1 MKTLK
6 KIILAAM
13 FTAALTAFIA
23 CANDDRSENGNSSNQ
38 PTLPDTPEENSQDI
52 FAGKT
57 FYTEDEK
64 YEFSNSGTVTIY
76 DYDEDENPQYIV
88 KTEAKYSLNSNQVS
102 VQVLKIAG
110 DKGTELMNL
119 AESKEYI
126 YGEEQT
132 AIIKKMLEDPE
143 VKALVI
149 RKFGLSETSSDSVI
163 LKAVQDNMI
172 KQCEE
177 EFNRIR
183 TYSYK
188 ENDGKD
194 GYTIT
199 EVLDNESDF
208 TKLVFD
214 GYFSG
219 TTEITPS
226 EIISGN
232 YALATMSISYSR
244 EYGDYNSKA
253 GKFYNLEKIDSS
265 KIYFTGYGEE
275 LSFSYT
281 TSGSGNKMEITVTLD
296 DGSKL
301 VLKYNPEEI
310 ILFNDE
316 DKAHSFH

>member
-1 MKTLK
+1 
-6 KIILAAM
+6 
-13 FTAALTAFIA
+13 
-23 CANDDRSENGNSSNQ
+23 
-38 PTLPDTPEENSQDI
+38 
-52 FAGKT
+52 
-57 FYTEDEK
+57 
-64 YEFSNSGTVTIY
+64 
-76 DYDEDENPQYIV
+76 
-88 KTEAKYSLNSNQVS
+88 
-102 VQVLKIAG
+102 
-110 DKGTELMNL
+110 
-119 AESKEYI
+119 
-126 YGEEQT
+126 
-132 AIIKKMLEDPE
+132 MLEDPE

-183 TYSYK
+183 IYSYK

-208 TKLVFD
+208 TKLVFN
-214 GYFSG
+214 GYFEG
-219 TTEITPS
+219 TTEIAPS

-232 YALATMSISYSR
+232 YAFATMSISYSR
-244 EYGDYNSKA
+244 EYGDYYSKDR
-253 GKFYNLEKIDSS
+253 KFYSLEKIDSS
-265 KIYFTGYGEE
+265 KIYFTGNGKE

-296 DGSKL
+296 DGSNL
-301 VLKYNPEEI
+301 VLKYNPEKI

>member
-23 CANDDRSENGNSSNQ
+23 CANDDSSENGNSSNQ
-38 PTLPDTPEENSQDI
+38 PTLPYI

-76 DYDEDENPQYIV
+76 DYDEYKNPKYIV
-88 KTEAKYSLNSNQVS
+88 KTEARYSLNSNQVS

-132 AIIKKMLEDPE
+132 AIIKKMLEDPDI
-143 VKALVI
+143 KALVI

-183 TYSYK
+183 IYSIYSYK

>member
-23 CANDDRSENGNSSNQ
+23 CANDDSSENGNSSNQ
-38 PTLPDTPEENSQDI
+38 PTLPGTSEENSQDI

-64 YEFSNSGTVTIY
+64 YEFTNSGTVTIY

-88 KTEAKYSLNSNQVS
+88 KNEAKYSLNSNQVS

-110 DKGTELMNL
+110 DKGTGLMNL

-163 LKAVQDNMI
+163 LKAVQDYML
-172 KQCEE
+172 KQCEK

-253 GKFYNLEKIDSS
+253 GKFYNLEK
-265 KIYFTGYGEE
+265 
-275 LSFSYT
+275 
-281 TSGSGNKMEITVTLD
+281 NR
-296 DGSKL
+296 
-301 VLKYNPEEI
+301 
-310 ILFNDE
+310 
-316 DKAHSFH
+316 

>member
-23 CANDDRSENGNSSNQ
+23 CDNDGSSENENSSNQ
-38 PTLPDTPEENSQDI
+38 PTLPDTSEENAQDI

-64 YEFSNSGTVTIY
+64 YEFTNSGTVTIY

-110 DKGTELMNL
+110 DKNTGLMNL

-126 YGEEQT
+126 YGEELKV
-132 AIIKKMLEDPE
+132 IIKEKLEDPDI
-143 VKALVI
+143 KALFI
-149 RKFGLSETSSDSVI
+149 RKLGLSETSSDSVI
-163 LKAVQDNMI
+163 LKALQDNMI

-177 EFNRIR
+177 EFKRIR
-183 TYSYK
+183 IYSYK

-208 TKLVFD
+208 TKLVFT
-214 GYFSG
+214 GYFEG
-219 TTEITPS
+219 TTEIAPS

-232 YALATMSISYSR
+232 YAFAKMSIDYSR
-244 EYGDYNSKA
+244 EYGDYYSKE
-253 GKFYNLEKIDSS
+253 GKSYSLDKIDSS
-265 KIYFTGYGEE
+265 KIYFTGNGKE
-275 LSFSYT
+275 LAFSYT

-296 DGSKL
+296 DGSNL

-316 DKAHSFH
+316 DTAHSFH

>member
-6 KIILAAM
+6 KFILAAM
-13 FTAALTAFIA
+13 FTVALTAFIA
-23 CANDDRSENGNSSNQ
+23 CDNDDSSENGNSSSQ
-38 PTLPDTPEENSQDI
+38 PTLPDTSGENSQDI

-64 YEFSNSGTVTIY
+64 YEFSDSGTVTIY
-76 DYDEDENPQYIV
+76 DYDEDENPKYIV
-88 KTEAKYSLNSNQVS
+88 KTEAKYSLNSNQVF
-102 VQVLKIAG
+102 VQVLKVAG

-126 YGEEQT
+126 YGEELK
-132 AIIKKMLEDPE
+132 AIIKEKLEDSDI
-143 VKALVI
+143 KALFI
-149 RKFGLSETSSDSVI
+149 RKLGLSETSSDDVI
-163 LKAVQDNMI
+163 LKALQDYMFTQYE
-172 KQCEE
+172 K

-208 TKLVFD
+208 TKLVFN
-214 GYFSG
+214 GYFEG
-219 TTEITPS
+219 TTEIAPS

-232 YALATMSISYSR
+232 YAFATMSISYSR
-244 EYGDYNSKA
+244 EYGDYYSKDK
-253 GKFYNLEKIDSS
+253 KFYSLEKIDSS

-301 VLKYNPEEI
+301 VLKYNPEKI

>member
-1 MKTLK
+1 
-6 KIILAAM
+6 M

-23 CANDDRSENGNSSNQ
+23 CDNDDSSGNENSSSQ

-64 YEFSNSGTVTIY
+64 YEFSDSGTVTIY

-110 DKGTELMNL
+110 DKGTGLMNL

-126 YGEEQT
+126 YGEQT

-143 VKALVI
+143 VKAI
-149 RKFGLSETSSDSVI
+149 IIKKFDLSETSSDSVI

-208 TKLVFD
+208 TKLVFN
-214 GYFSG
+214 GYFEG

-232 YALATMSISYSR
+232 YAFAKMSISYSR
-244 EYGDYNSKA
+244 EYGDYYSKE
-253 GKFYNLEKIDSS
+253 GKFYNLDKIDSS

-275 LSFSYT
+275 FAFSFT
-281 TSGSGNKMEITVTLD
+281 TSGSNT
-296 DGSKL
+296 
-301 VLKYNPEEI
+301 
-310 ILFNDE
+310 
-316 DKAHSFH
+316 

>member
-23 CANDDRSENGNSSNQ
+23 CANDDSSENGNSSNQ
-38 PTLPDTPEENSQDI
+38 PTLPGTSEENSQDI

-76 DYDEDENPQYIV
+76 DYDEYKNPKYIV
-88 KTEAKYSLNSNQVS
+88 QTEAKYSLKSNQVS
-102 VQVLKIAG
+102 VQVLKIAA
-110 DKGTELMNL
+110 DKDTGLMNL

-126 YGEEQT
+126 YGDQQK
-132 AIIKKMLEDPE
+132 AIIKENLKNSE
-143 VKALVI
+143 VKALLI
-149 RKFGLSETSSDSVI
+149 KKLGLSETSSDDVI
-163 LKAVQDNMI
+163 LKAVQDYMF
-172 KQCEE
+172 KQCEK

-208 TKLVFD
+208 TKLVFN

-219 TTEITPS
+219 TTEIDPS

-244 EYGDYNSKA
+244 EYGDYYSKDQV
-253 GKFYNLEKIDSS
+253 FYNLEKIDSS

-275 LSFSYT
+275 LSFPYT

-301 VLKYNPEEI
+301 VLKYTPEEI

>member
-23 CANDDRSENGNSSNQ
+23 CDNDGSSENGNSSNQ
-38 PTLPDTPEENSQDI
+38 PTLPDTSEENAQDI

-64 YEFSNSGTVTIY
+64 YKFSDSGTVTIY
-76 DYDEDENPQYIV
+76 DYDEDENPQYVV
-88 KTEAKYSLNSNQVS
+88 KTEARYSLNSNQVS

-126 YGEEQT
+126 YGEQT
-132 AIIKKMLEDPE
+132 AIIKKMLEDPK
-143 VKALVI
+143 VKAFLI

-183 TYSYK
+183 IYSYK

>member
-6 KIILAAM
+6 KSILAAM
-13 FTAALTAFIA
+13 FTAALMAFIA
-23 CANDDRSENGNSSNQ
+23 CDNDGSSENENSSNQ
-38 PTLPDTPEENSQDI
+38 PTLPDTSEENAQDI

-64 YEFSNSGTVTIY
+64 YEFSDSGTVTIY

-110 DKGTELMNL
+110 DKGTGLMNL

-132 AIIKKMLEDPE
+132 AIIKKMLEDPDI
-143 VKALVI
+143 KALVI
-149 RKFGLSETSSDSVI
+149 RNWSFETSSDSVI

-183 TYSYK
+183 IYSYK

-208 TKLVFD
+208 TKLVFT
-214 GYFSG
+214 GYFEG
-219 TTEITPS
+219 TTEIAPS

-232 YALATMSISYSR
+232 YPFATMSISYSR
-244 EYGDYNSKA
+244 EYGDYYSKE
-253 GKFYNLEKIDSS
+253 GKFYNLDKIDSS

-275 LSFSYT
+275 LAFSYT

-296 DGSKL
+296 DGSNL

-316 DKAHSFH
+316 NTAHSFH

>member
-23 CANDDRSENGNSSNQ
+23 CANDDSSENGNSSNQ
-38 PTLPDTPEENSQDI
+38 PTLPDI

-76 DYDEDENPQYIV
+76 DYDEYKNPKYIV
-88 KTEAKYSLNSNQVS
+88 KTEARYSLNSNQVS

-132 AIIKKMLEDPE
+132 AIIKKMLEDPDI
-143 VKALVI
+143 KALVI

-163 LKAVQDNMI
+163 LKAVQDYML
-172 KQCEE
+172 KQCEK

>member
-23 CANDDRSENGNSSNQ
+23 CDNDGSSENENSSNQ
-38 PTLPDTPEENSQDI
+38 PTLPDTSEENAQDI

-64 YEFSNSGTVTIY
+64 YEFTNSGTVTIY

-126 YGEEQT
+126 YGEQT
-132 AIIKKMLEDPE
+132 AIIKKMLEDPAI
-143 VKALVI
+143 KAFLI
-149 RKFGLSETSSDSVI
+149 KKFGLSETSSDSVI

-183 TYSYK
+183 IYSYK

-208 TKLVFD
+208 TKLVFT
-214 GYFSG
+214 GCFEG
-219 TTEITPS
+219 TTEIAPS

-232 YALATMSISYSR
+232 YAFATMSIDYSR
-244 EYGDYNSKA
+244 EYGDYYSKE
-253 GKFYNLEKIDSS
+253 GKFYNLDKIDSS
-265 KIYFTGYGEE
+265 KIYFTGNGEE
-275 LSFSYT
+275 LAFSYT
-281 TSGSGNKMEITVTLD
+281 TSGSGNKMEITVKLD
-296 DGSKL
+296 DGSNL
-301 VLKYNPEEI
+301 VLKYNPEKI

-316 DKAHSFH
+316 NTAHSFH

>member
-23 CANDDRSENGNSSNQ
+23 CDNDGSSENGNSSSQ
-38 PTLPDTPEENSQDI
+38 PTLPDTSEENSQDI

-64 YEFSNSGTVTIY
+64 YEFSDSKTVTIY
-76 DYDEDENPQYIV
+76 DYDKDENPQYIV

-102 VQVLKIAG
+102 VRVLKIAG
-110 DKGTELMNL
+110 DKGTGLMNL

-126 YGEEQT
+126 YGENQT

-143 VKALVI
+143 VKAI
-149 RKFGLSETSSDSVI
+149 IIKKFGLLETSSDDVI

-208 TKLVFD
+208 TKLVFT
-214 GYFSG
+214 GCFEG
-219 TTEITPS
+219 TT

-232 YALATMSISYSR
+232 YAFAKMSISYSR
-244 EYGDYNSKA
+244 EYGDYYSKE
-253 GKFYNLEKIDSS
+253 GKFYNLDKIDSS

-281 TSGSGNKMEITVTLD
+281 TSGSGNKMEITVTLN

-301 VLKYNPEEI
+301 VLKYNPEKI

>member
-1 MKTLK
+1 ML
-6 KIILAAM
+6 
-13 FTAALTAFIA
+13 
-23 CANDDRSENGNSSNQ
+23 
-38 PTLPDTPEENSQDI
+38 ENS
-52 FAGKT
+52 
-57 FYTEDEK
+57 
-64 YEFSNSGTVTIY
+64 
-76 DYDEDENPQYIV
+76 
-88 KTEAKYSLNSNQVS
+88 
-102 VQVLKIAG
+102 
-110 DKGTELMNL
+110 
-119 AESKEYI
+119 
-126 YGEEQT
+126 
-132 AIIKKMLEDPE
+132 E
-143 VKALVI
+143 VKALFI
-149 RKFGLSETSSDSVI
+149 KKFGLSETSSDDVI

-208 TKLVFD
+208 TKLVFT
-214 GYFSG
+214 GYFEG

-232 YALATMSISYSR
+232 YVVAKMSISYSR
-244 EYGDYNSKA
+244 EYGDYYSKE
-253 GKFYNLEKIDSS
+253 GKFYNLDKIDSS

-275 LSFSYT
+275 LSFPYT
-281 TSGSGNKMEITVTLD
+281 TSGGGNKMEITVTLD
-296 DGSKL
+296 DGSNL
-301 VLKYNPEEI
+301 VLKYNPEKI

>member
-6 KIILAAM
+6 KIILVAM

-23 CANDDRSENGNSSNQ
+23 CANDDSSENGNSSNQ

-76 DYDEDENPQYIV
+76 DYDEYKNPKYIV
-88 KTEAKYSLNSNQVS
+88 KTEARYSLNSNQVS

-143 VKALVI
+143 IKALVI

-183 TYSYK
+183 IYSYK

-208 TKLVFD
+208 TRLVFD

-253 GKFYNLEKIDSS
+253 GKFYSLEKIDSS

>member
-1 MKTLK
+1 MKIVK

-23 CANDDRSENGNSSNQ
+23 CANDDSSENGNSSNQ
-38 PTLPDTPEENSQDI
+38 PTLPGTSEENSQDI

-76 DYDEDENPQYIV
+76 DYDEYKNPKYIV
-88 KTEAKYSLNSNQVS
+88 QREVGYSLKSNQVS
-102 VQVLKIAG
+102 VQVLKVAA
-110 DKGTELMNL
+110 DKDTKLMNL

-126 YGEEQT
+126 YGEEQK
-132 AIIKKMLEDPE
+132 AIIKEELKNSE
-143 VKALVI
+143 VKALI
-149 RKFGLSETSSDSVI
+149 IKKLGLSETSSDDVI
-163 LKAVQDNMI
+163 LKAVQDYML
-172 KQCEE
+172 KQCEK

-208 TKLVFD
+208 TKLVFN
-214 GYFSG
+214 GYFEG
-219 TTEITPS
+219 TT

-232 YALATMSISYSR
+232 YAFANMSISYSR
-244 EYGDYNSKA
+244 EYGDYYSKER
-253 GKFYNLEKIDSS
+253 KFYSLDKIDSS

-275 LSFSYT
+275 LAFSYT
-281 TSGSGNKMEITVTLD
+281 TSGSGNKMEITVKLD
-296 DGSKL
+296 DGSNL

-316 DKAHSFH
+316 DTAHSFH

>member
-23 CANDDRSENGNSSNQ
+23 CDNDGSSENGNSSSQ
-38 PTLPDTPEENSQDI
+38 PTLPDTSEENSQDI

-64 YEFSNSGTVTIY
+64 YEFSDNGTVTIY

-88 KTEAKYSLNSNQVS
+88 KTEARYSLNSNQVF

-110 DKGTELMNL
+110 DKGIGLMNL

-126 YGEEQT
+126 YGEELK
-132 AIIKKMLEDPE
+132 AIIKEMLEDPD
-143 VKALVI
+143 VKALFI
-149 RKFGLSETSSDSVI
+149 RKLGLSETSSDDVI
-163 LKAVQDNMI
+163 LKAVQDYMFTQYE
-172 KQCEE
+172 K

-183 TYSYK
+183 IYNYK

-208 TKLVFD
+208 TKLVFN
-214 GYFSG
+214 GYFEG
-219 TTEITPS
+219 TTEIAPS

-232 YALATMSISYSR
+232 FSFATMSISYSR
-244 EYGDYNSKA
+244 EYGDYSSKD
-253 GKFYNLEKIDSS
+253 GRFYNLEKIDSS

-281 TSGSGNKMEITVTLD
+281 TSGSGSKMEITVTLD
-296 DGSKL
+296 DGSNL
-301 VLKYNPEEI
+301 VLKYNPEKI
-310 ILFNDE
+310 ILFYDE
-316 DKAHSFH
+316 DTAHSFH

>member
-23 CANDDRSENGNSSNQ
+23 CDNDGSSENGNSSSQ
-38 PTLPDTPEENSQDI
+38 PTLPDTSEENSQDI

-64 YEFSNSGTVTIY
+64 YEFSDSGTVTIY

-110 DKGTELMNL
+110 DKGTGLMNL

-126 YGEEQT
+126 YGEELK
-132 AIIKKMLEDPE
+132 AKIKEMLEDPD
-143 VKALVI
+143 VKALFI
-149 RKFGLSETSSDSVI
+149 KKFGLSETSSDDVV

-172 KQCEE
+172 KQREE

-183 TYSYK
+183 IYSYK

-208 TKLVFD
+208 TKLVFT
-214 GYFSG
+214 GCFEG
-219 TTEITPS
+219 TT

-232 YALATMSISYSR
+232 YAFATMSIDYSR
-244 EYGDYNSKA
+244 EYGDYCSKE
-253 GKFYNLEKIDSS
+253 GKFYNLDKIDSS

-275 LSFSYT
+275 LAFSYT

-296 DGSKL
+296 DGSNL

-316 DKAHSFH
+316 NTAHSFH

>member
-23 CANDDRSENGNSSNQ
+23 CDNDGSSENENSSSQ
-38 PTLPDTPEENSQDI
+38 PTLPDI

-64 YEFSNSGTVTIY
+64 YEFSDSGTVTIY

-110 DKGTELMNL
+110 DKGTGLMNL

-126 YGEEQT
+126 YGENQT
-132 AIIKKMLEDPE
+132 AIIKKMLEDPA
-143 VKALVI
+143 VKAI
-149 RKFGLSETSSDSVI
+149 IIKKFGLSETSSDSVI

-177 EFNRIR
+177 EFKRIR
-183 TYSYK
+183 IYSYK

-253 GKFYNLEKIDSS
+253 GKFYNLDKIDSS

-275 LSFSYT
+275 LAFSYT

-316 DKAHSFH
+316 NTAHSFH

>member
-1 MKTLK
+1 M
-6 KIILAAM
+6 
-13 FTAALTAFIA
+13 
-23 CANDDRSENGNSSNQ
+23 
-38 PTLPDTPEENSQDI
+38 
-52 FAGKT
+52 
-57 FYTEDEK
+57 
-64 YEFSNSGTVTIY
+64 
-76 DYDEDENPQYIV
+76 
-88 KTEAKYSLNSNQVS
+88 NSNQVS

-132 AIIKKMLEDPE
+132 AIIKKMLEDPDI
-143 VKALVI
+143 KALVI

-208 TKLVFD
+208 TKLVFN

-232 YALATMSISYSR
+232 YALATMSIEYSR
-244 EYGDYNSKA
+244 EYGDYNSKE
-253 GKFYNLEKIDSS
+253 GKFYNLDKIDGS
-265 KIYFTGYGEE
+265 KIYFTGYGKE
-275 LSFSYT
+275 LSFSYK
-281 TSGSGNKMEITVTLD
+281 TSGSGNKMEITVKLD
-296 DGSKL
+296 DGSNL

-310 ILFNDE
+310 FLFNDE
-316 DKAHSFH
+316 DTAHSFH

>member
-177 EFNRIR
+177 EFKRIR
-183 TYSYK
+183 IYSYK

-208 TKLVFD
+208 TKLVFT
-214 GYFSG
+214 GCFEG
-219 TTEITPS
+219 TT

>member
-23 CANDDRSENGNSSNQ
+23 CANDDSSENGNSSNQ

-76 DYDEDENPQYIV
+76 DYDEDENPKYIV

-126 YGEEQT
+126 YGDQQK
-132 AIIKKMLEDPE
+132 AIIKENLKNSE
-143 VKALVI
+143 VKALLI
-149 RKFGLSETSSDSVI
+149 KKLGLSETSSDDVI
-163 LKAVQDNMI
+163 LKAVQDYML
-172 KQCEE
+172 KQCEK

-275 LSFSYT
+275 LSFSYK

>member
-23 CANDDRSENGNSSNQ
+23 CDNDGSSENGNSSNQ
-38 PTLPDTPEENSQDI
+38 PTLPDTSEENAQDI

-64 YEFSNSGTVTIY
+64 YKFSDSGTVTIY
-76 DYDEDENPQYIV
+76 DYDEDENPQYVV
-88 KTEAKYSLNSNQVS
+88 KTEARYSLNSNQVS

-126 YGEEQT
+126 YGEQT
-132 AIIKKMLEDPE
+132 AIIKKMLEDPK
-143 VKALVI
+143 VKAFLI

-177 EFNRIR
+177 EFKRIR
-183 TYSYK
+183 IYSYK

-208 TKLVFD
+208 TKLVFT
-214 GYFSG
+214 GCFEG
-219 TTEITPS
+219 TT

-232 YALATMSISYSR
+232 YAFAIMSIDYSR
-244 EYGDYNSKA
+244 EYGDYYSKE
-253 GKFYNLEKIDSS
+253 GKFSNLDKIDSS

-275 LSFSYT
+275 LAFSYT
-281 TSGSGNKMEITVTLD
+281 TSGSGNKMEITVKLD
-296 DGSKL
+296 DGSNL

-316 DKAHSFH
+316 NTAHSFH

>member
-23 CANDDRSENGNSSNQ
+23 CDNDGSSENGNSSNQ
-38 PTLPDTPEENSQDI
+38 PTLPDTSEENAQDI

-64 YEFSNSGTVTIY
+64 YKFSDSGTVTIY
-76 DYDEDENPQYIV
+76 DYDEDENPQYVV
-88 KTEAKYSLNSNQVS
+88 KTEARYSLNSNQVS

-126 YGEEQT
+126 YGEQT
-132 AIIKKMLEDPE
+132 AIIKKMLEDPK
-143 VKALVI
+143 VKAFLI

-177 EFNRIR
+177 EFKRIR
-183 TYSYK
+183 IYSYK

-208 TKLVFD
+208 TKLVFT
-214 GYFSG
+214 GCFEG
-219 TTEITPS
+219 TT

-232 YALATMSISYSR
+232 YAFATMSISYSR
-244 EYGDYNSKA
+244 EYGDYYSKE
-253 GKFYNLEKIDSS
+253 GKFYNLDKIDSS

-275 LSFSYT
+275 LAFSYT
-281 TSGSGNKMEITVTLD
+281 TSGSGNKMEITVKLD
-296 DGSKL
+296 DGSNL

-316 DKAHSFH
+316 NTAHSFH

>member
-23 CANDDRSENGNSSNQ
+23 CANDDSSENGNSSNQ

-76 DYDEDENPQYIV
+76 DYDEYKNPKYIV
-88 KTEAKYSLNSNQVS
+88 QREVGYSLKSNQVS
-102 VQVLKIAG
+102 VQVLKVAA
-110 DKGTELMNL
+110 DKDTKLMNL

-126 YGEEQT
+126 YGEEQK
-132 AIIKKMLEDPE
+132 AIIKKMLEDPA
-143 VKALVI
+143 VKAI
-149 RKFGLSETSSDSVI
+149 IIKKFGLSETSSDSVI

-177 EFNRIR
+177 EFKRIR
-183 TYSYK
+183 IYSYK

-208 TKLVFD
+208 TKLVFN

-296 DGSKL
+296 DGSNL

-316 DKAHSFH
+316 DTAHSFH